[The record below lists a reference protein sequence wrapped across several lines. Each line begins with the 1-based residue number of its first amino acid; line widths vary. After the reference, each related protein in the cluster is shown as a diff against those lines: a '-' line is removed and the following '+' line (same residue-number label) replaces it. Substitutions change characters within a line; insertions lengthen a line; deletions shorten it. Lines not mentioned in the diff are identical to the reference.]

1 MPTMGRAMANLLKVC
16 VQAGP
21 IMSQIVFP
29 FVTFHISHTSHT
41 EGVTKNNEV
50 FTVGCLAGNRL

>member
-1 MPTMGRAMANLLKVC
+1 MANLLKVC